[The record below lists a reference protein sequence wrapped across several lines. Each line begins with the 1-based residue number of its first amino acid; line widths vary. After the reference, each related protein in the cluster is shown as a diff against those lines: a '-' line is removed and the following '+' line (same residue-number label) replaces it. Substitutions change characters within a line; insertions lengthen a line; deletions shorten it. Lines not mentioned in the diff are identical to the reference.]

1 MVRLNVAG
9 VEDKR
14 ASMHRAMPILPSN
27 ILECFPLR
35 SFCGGNTTFIFRC
48 HVTSKQPI
56 ESMRLH
62 YTIAREALIV
72 KGSLSGVD
80 MRHGEGVV
88 SYMALSVC
96 AARCRPTGYGFLG
109 PRSLGKVSFLRLQ
122 ALWSTIQY
130 PFIVR
135 YFAFYIVD
143 FNSIFFVVYYSFSFF
158 ILQFLT
164 GEEPLGGYTVNKA
177 LLSDKIP
184 MPSYSSARNK

>member
-14 ASMHRAMPILPSN
+14 ASMRRAMLILPSN

-48 HVTSKQPI
+48 HVTSKQPT

-62 YTIAREALIV
+62 YTIARDALLV

-88 SYMALSVC
+88 SYMGFIGM
-96 AARCRPTGYGFLG
+96 CRPLPPDRVWLLG

-135 YFAFYIVD
+135 YFCFLYCRFQFNFFLQYIIV
-143 FNSIFFVVYYSFSFF
+143 FHFSFCSF
-158 ILQFLT
+158 
-164 GEEPLGGYTVNKA
+164 
-177 LLSDKIP
+177 
-184 MPSYSSARNK
+184 

>member
-14 ASMHRAMPILPSN
+14 ASMRRAMPILPSN

-35 SFCGGNTTFIFRC
+35 SFCGGNTTFIFLC

-62 YTIAREALIV
+62 YTIAREALNV

-88 SYMALSVC
+88 SYMGFIGM
-96 AARCRPTGYGFLG
+96 CRPLPPDRVWFFRATILREGIISPFVGIVVHNTISFYSPIFCFLYC
-109 PRSLGKVSFLRLQ
+109 RFQ
-122 ALWSTIQY
+122 
-130 PFIVR
+130 
-135 YFAFYIVD
+135 
-143 FNSIFFVVYYSFSFF
+143 FNFFCS
-158 ILQFLT
+158 ILQFFIF
-164 GEEPLGGYTVNKA
+164 YFVVFN
-177 LLSDKIP
+177 
-184 MPSYSSARNK
+184 R

>member
-14 ASMHRAMPILPSN
+14 ASMRRAMPILPSN
-27 ILECFPLR
+27 ILDCFPLR

-62 YTIAREALIV
+62 YTIARDALIV

-88 SYMALSVC
+88 SYMGFIGM
-96 AARCRPTGYGFLG
+96 CRPIGYGFLG

-135 YFAFYIVD
+135 YFCFLYCRFQ
-143 FNSIFFVVYYSFSFF
+143 FNFFCS
-158 ILQFLT
+158 ILQFFIF
-164 GEEPLGGYTVNKA
+164 YIIC
-177 LLSDKIP
+177 SF
-184 MPSYSSARNK
+184 

>member
-14 ASMHRAMPILPSN
+14 ASMRRAMPILPSN

-88 SYMALSVC
+88 SYMGFIGMCRPLPPV
-96 AARCRPTGYGFLG
+96 AARQGMVFQGHDPQGRYHFSVVGIVVRNTISFYSPIFL
-109 PRSLGKVSFLRLQ
+109 L
-122 ALWSTIQY
+122 
-130 PFIVR
+130 
-135 YFAFYIVD
+135 
-143 FNSIFFVVYYSFSFF
+143 F
-158 ILQFLT
+158 ILQISIQFFLQYIIVFHF
-164 GEEPLGGYTVNKA
+164 LFC
-177 LLSDKIP
+177 SF
-184 MPSYSSARNK
+184 

>member
-14 ASMHRAMPILPSN
+14 ASMRRAMPILPSN

-88 SYMALSVC
+88 SYMGFIGM
-96 AARCRPTGYGFLG
+96 CRPIGYGCLG
-109 PRSLGKVSFLRLQ
+109 PRSLGKVSFLLLQ

-135 YFAFYIVD
+135 YFCFLYCRFQ
-143 FNSIFFVVYYSFSFF
+143 FNFFCS
-158 ILQFLT
+158 ILQFFIF
-164 GEEPLGGYTVNKA
+164 YFVVFN
-177 LLSDKIP
+177 
-184 MPSYSSARNK
+184 R

>member
-14 ASMHRAMPILPSN
+14 ASMRRAMPILPSN

-62 YTIAREALIV
+62 YTIARDALIV

-80 MRHGEGVV
+80 MRHGEGQ
-88 SYMALSVC
+88 SRIWALSVC
-96 AARCRPTGYGFLG
+96 ASRQGMVFQGHDPQGRYHFSVVGIVVRNTISFYSPIFL
-109 PRSLGKVSFLRLQ
+109 L
-122 ALWSTIQY
+122 
-130 PFIVR
+130 
-135 YFAFYIVD
+135 
-143 FNSIFFVVYYSFSFF
+143 F
-158 ILQFLT
+158 ILQISILFFLQYIIVFHF
-164 GEEPLGGYTVNKA
+164 LFC
-177 LLSDKIP
+177 SF
-184 MPSYSSARNK
+184 

>member
-14 ASMHRAMPILPSN
+14 ASMRRAMPILPSN

-62 YTIAREALIV
+62 YTIAQDALIV

-88 SYMALSVC
+88 SYMGFIGMCL
-96 AARCRPTGYGFLG
+96 PIGYGFLG
-109 PRSLGKVSFLRLQ
+109 PRSLGKVSFLRCRHCGPQYNILLQ
-122 ALWSTIQY
+122 SDI
-130 PFIVR
+130 
-135 YFAFYIVD
+135 FAFYIVD

-164 GEEPLGGYTVNKA
+164 GEEPLGGYTVNKP
-177 LLSDKIP
+177 LSSDKIP

>member
-14 ASMHRAMPILPSN
+14 ASMRRAMPILPSN

-35 SFCGGNTTFIFRC
+35 SFCGGNTTFIFRS
-48 HVTSKQPI
+48 HGTSKQPI

-62 YTIAREALIV
+62 YTIARDALIV
-72 KGSLSGVD
+72 KGSLSGED
-80 MRHGEGVV
+80 MRHREGQ
-88 SYMALSVC
+88 SRIWALSVC
-96 AARCRPTGYGFLG
+96 AARQGMVFQGHDPQGRYHFSVCRHCG
-109 PRSLGKVSFLRLQ
+109 PQYNILLQ
-122 ALWSTIQY
+122 SDI
-130 PFIVR
+130 
-135 YFAFYIVD
+135 FAFYIVD

-164 GEEPLGGYTVNKA
+164 GEEPLGGYTVNKP